1 MCLLTFSITFN
12 LNFRCNYGNTIYVV
26 GNTEALGNWDANKGL
41 KLNWSEGHFWSK
53 KVMFVHDNTKLIE
66 YKYVIGPTHP
76 EGQNMDRRWEEGPN
90 RVLNLLSATR
100 LFINLKDEW
109 EHRKVRVA
117 LHEDSLKNII
127 GPNASLLVV
136 TNLSYREE
144 PKPMK
149 LKRLYYSSFQEAN
162 FWVASFQVPYRASS
176 FQYRFKVEDNQDVNK
191 SLLAKAYHSFSLKKL
206 TSPTKEDA
214 SYKIDCGTLVKFDFD
229 FHSPMAFSMITEHI
243 YVGEFPK
250 TQVDIDML
258 ASKKITAVL
267 NLQTEEDMKRY
278 SVDWES
284 LKKYYEKV
292 NIKVENLPII
302 DMDNANLTL
311 KIQDAGLLINK
322 LLQENEKIYVHCTAG
337 RYRSP
342 HAVIFYLWSY
352 QNYEL
357 NKAISLVKS
366 KRKKTKIFETIF
378 EQRLRAAN

>member
-1 MCLLTFSITFN
+1 
-12 LNFRCNYGNTIYVV
+12 
-26 GNTEALGNWDANKGL
+26 
-41 KLNWSEGHFWSK
+41 
-53 KVMFVHDNTKLIE
+53 MFVHDNTKLLE
-66 YKYVIGPTHP
+66 YKYVIGPTNP
-76 EGQNMDRRWEEGPN
+76 ECHNMDRRWEEGPN
-90 RVLNLLSATR
+90 RVLNLLSVTR

-117 LHEDSLKNII
+117 LHEDSLKNIV

-144 PKPMK
+144 PKLMK
-149 LKRLYYSSFQEAN
+149 LKKLYYSSFQEAN
-162 FWVASFQVPYRASS
+162 FWIASFQVPYRATS

-191 SLLAKAYHSFSLKKL
+191 SLLAKAYHSFSMKKL
-206 TSPTKEDA
+206 TAPTKEDA
-214 SYKIDCGTLVKFDFD
+214 SYKIDCSTLTKFDFD

-278 SVDWES
+278 AVDWES

-302 DMDNANLTL
+302 DMDNANLTE
-311 KIQDAGLLINK
+311 KIQDAGLLIK
-322 LLQENEKIYVHCTAG
+322 ELLQENEKIYVHCTAG

-366 KRKKTKIFETIF
+366 KRRKTKIFETIF
-378 EQRLRAAN
+378 DQRLRAAN